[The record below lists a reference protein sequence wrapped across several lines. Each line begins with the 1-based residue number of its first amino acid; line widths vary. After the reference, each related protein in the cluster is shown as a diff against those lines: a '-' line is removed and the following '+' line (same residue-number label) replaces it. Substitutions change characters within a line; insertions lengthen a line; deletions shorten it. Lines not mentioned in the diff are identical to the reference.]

1 MLEAVNIAVYSMA
14 ELRLIAVQERL
25 SSSIR
30 TGSNVITWAD
40 KDIGH
45 DNELSSIINNT
56 AKGYNL
62 TLFDVTT
69 DTFPPYKPNQ
79 GREFRAL
86 KIVEINNMNVR
97 SSDFASHPHRDLVVG
112 DIIKRINLEN
122 NQIGFSY
129 GGGAGDYETRLGTVD
144 FLWSDDGINFTEDTR
159 QRFYFMYAGATDYG
173 SIGHIILNFN
183 MLSQLNIFNLERTQ
197 YINHRDISEAL
208 NYSVNNSTLT
218 TNSQEVIDFFNSFL
232 SGEYPA
238 KIHIESITGTNC
250 IRYFENLIQPGQKLS
265 FEAFRQNKI
274 TIDQNLLNENDL
286 PILQIYVGEA
296 KSGIFRK
303 SPLI

>member
-1 MLEAVNIAVYSMA
+1 MA
-14 ELRLIAVQERL
+14 ELKLIAVREQQ
-25 SSSIR
+25 SSSLR

-40 KDIGH
+40 KDITH
-45 DNELSSIINNT
+45 DNQLQSIVNIAN
-56 AKGYNL
+56 KGYNL
-62 TLFDVTT
+62 TIFDVTT

-79 GREFRAL
+79 GKEFEAL

-97 SSDFASHPHRDLVVG
+97 SSNTSIHPHRDLVVG
-112 DIIKRINLEN
+112 DIIKKSLLKD
-122 NQIGFSY
+122 QIAFSY
-129 GGGAGDYETRLGTVD
+129 GGGASQYETRLGHVD
-144 FLWSDDGINFTEDTR
+144 FLWSDDGVLFTEDTR
-159 QRFYFMYAGATDYG
+159 QRFYFMYAEATDYG
-173 SIGHIILNFN
+173 PVGHIVLNFN
-183 MLSQLNIFNLERTQ
+183 VLAELNIFNLERTQ
-197 YINHRDISEAL
+197 YINHRDLANAL

-238 KIHIESITGTNC
+238 KIHIDSIAGTNC

-274 TIDQNLLNENDL
+274 TIDQNLLNLNDL
-286 PILQIYVGEA
+286 PILQIYIGEA

-303 SPLI
+303 EPLI

>member
-1 MLEAVNIAVYSMA
+1 MA
-14 ELRLIAVQERL
+14 ELRLIAVRDTS

-30 TGSNVITWAD
+30 TGSNVITWTD
-40 KDIGH
+40 KDITH
-45 DNELSSIINNT
+45 DNQLDSIVNDT

-79 GREFRAL
+79 GRDFKAL
-86 KIVEINNMNVR
+86 KIAEISNMNVR
-97 SSDFASHPHRDLVVG
+97 SSDYASHPHRDLIVG
-112 DIIKRINLEN
+112 DIIKKDNLEN

-129 GGGAGDYETRLGTVD
+129 GGGAGQYETRVGHVD
-144 FLWSDDGINFTEDTR
+144 FLWSDDGVRFTEDTR
-159 QRFYFMYAGATDYG
+159 QRFYYMYAEATDYG
-173 SIGHIILNFN
+173 SIGHIVLNFN
-183 MLSQLNIFNLERTQ
+183 VLAQLNIFNLERTQ

-218 TNSQEVIDFFNSFL
+218 TNSQEVIDFFNTFL
-232 SGEYPA
+232 NGEYPA
-238 KIHIESITGTNC
+238 KIYIEAISGINC

-274 TIDQNLLNENDL
+274 TIDRNLLNVNDL
-286 PILQIYVGEA
+286 PILQIYIGEA
-296 KSGIFRK
+296 RSGIFRK
-303 SPLI
+303 EPLI